1 MTSYLNEDEQVE
13 ALKNWWKENGTSIV
27 LGVLLGFGAIFGWQ
41 GWQAY
46 RASQGVAA
54 SNLFLAMENLEA
66 AGKAEAEMEMGKRL
80 LGEHTGSIYASFAAL
95 ELAQSL
101 YAKGDKDTAAEN
113 LQWVVSHGP
122 DEVIADLARL
132 RLARVRMDQQQWDA
146 AGAQLDGIQEDFMS
160 GGVAELRGDIARAKG
175 DLDAARKAYEVAL
188 GEGEGGDE
196 QDGVRMKLR
205 AIGTPEKSS

>member
-66 AGKAEAEMEMGKRL
+66 AGKAEAEMETGKRL
-80 LGEHTGSIYASFAAL
+80 LGEHTGSMYASFAAL

-101 YAKGDKDTAAEN
+101 YTKGDKDTAAEN
-113 LQWVVSHGP
+113 LQWVVSHAP

-132 RLARVRMDQQQWDA
+132 RLARVRVDQQQWDA
-146 AGAQLDGIQEDFMS
+146 AGAQLDGIQEDFMP

-188 GEGEGGDE
+188 GEGGDE
-196 QDGVRMKLR
+196 QDSVRMKLR
-205 AIGTPEKSS
+205 AIGTVEKSS